1 MRIFSRGTLREF
13 WTRYPDAEQQLLAWF
28 DIFSKN
34 DFKTSN
40 QIKEI
45 FGSADYVKS
54 GIIIF
59 NICGNKYRLIA
70 KFNYTKHLVFILFV
84 GTHKQYDKIDIK
96 DFLN

>member
-1 MRIFSRGTLREF
+1 MRIFSRGTLRDF
-13 WTRYPDAEQQLLAWF
+13 WIKHPDSEQQLLTWF
-28 DIFSKN
+28 DIFSKTE
-34 DFKTSN
+34 FRSSN

-70 KFNYTKHLVFILFV
+70 KFNYSKHLIFILFI
-84 GTHKQYDKIDIK
+84 GTHKQYDKINVE
-96 DFLN
+96 DFIN